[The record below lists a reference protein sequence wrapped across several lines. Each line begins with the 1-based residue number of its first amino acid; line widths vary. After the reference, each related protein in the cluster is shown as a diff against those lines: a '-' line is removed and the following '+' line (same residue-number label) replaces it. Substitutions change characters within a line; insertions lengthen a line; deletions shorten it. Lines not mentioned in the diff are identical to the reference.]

1 MKSKRD
7 VLLLIVRLVYNPFI
21 DIILANILKD
31 KFLVA

>member
-7 VLLLIVRLVYNPFI
+7 VLLLIVRLVYDPFI
-21 DIILANILKD
+21 NIKPTNVLKD